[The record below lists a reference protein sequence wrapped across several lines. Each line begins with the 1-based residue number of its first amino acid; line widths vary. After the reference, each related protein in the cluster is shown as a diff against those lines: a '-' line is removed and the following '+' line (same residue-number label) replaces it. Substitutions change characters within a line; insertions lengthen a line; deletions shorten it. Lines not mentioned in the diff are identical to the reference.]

1 MRQQHRRRLLLLLC
15 EIHQSSGSLVI
26 RRILARACRASQSK
40 TGRLFFVYASG
51 GTGRHED
58 HRRQAAYRRR
68 HSPGVTPYS
77 FLNAFE
83 NEACDWNPQRPAITS
98 RLVCRSTRSRR
109 AAIAMRSC
117 ESQACG
123 VR

>member
-1 MRQQHRRRLLLLLC
+1 MSTPETPESPQL
-15 EIHQSSGSLVI
+15 
-26 RRILARACRASQSK
+26 
-40 TGRLFFVYASG
+40 T
-51 GTGRHED
+51 
-58 HRRQAAYRRR
+58 RRQLRELRNTASNPIITPEEAEAAAAAPAVTTSLDDTAAYRRR

-109 AAIAMRSC
+109 AAIAIRSC